1 MDLIALAKNVLH
13 TQDQI
18 CKEQTALKTH
28 ALPENTSHWPELAYH
43 AKHAK
48 LLSQGR
54 PHATIQTVVL
64 EISSP
69 MLVLAILAQFSR
81 NQAHSMLNVEPLV
94 LSVHHQP
101 DNAWKKMEIACNAQV
116 TLDAKEINLETM
128 MADKIA
134 NSNAVQIYAK
144 WEKNWCKMV
153 LAYNAQTT
161 PEVQVFSNKVN
172 ILNAC
177 LAIQRTTKWFERT
190 EPVDH
195 VIHSRKQT
203 QTTEDA
209 TCLHAK
215 LQEHTFWNKM
225 LSSTS
230 AQTGPELM

>member
-1 MDLIALAKNVLH
+1 
-13 TQDQI
+13 
-18 CKEQTALKTH
+18 
-28 ALPENTSHWPELAYH
+28 
-43 AKHAK
+43 
-48 LLSQGR
+48 
-54 PHATIQTVVL
+54 
-64 EISSP
+64 
-69 MLVLAILAQFSR
+69 
-81 NQAHSMLNVEPLV
+81 MLNVEPLV